1 MASRVEVPQL
11 KPSELFEKR
20 RERDGAK
27 LKSYNKI
34 LEQIYMRIRASSRE
48 GSDPWIIY
56 TIPPFIIGLPKLD
69 LEDCVVYLVY
79 ILRNQGYEVRYT
91 YPNLLY
97 VSWKHHEKDYILK
110 NSPIMT
116 AMLQSQS
123 TKPKQELRG
132 QSQTRVKFADQV
144 QKPVRQQQQS
154 YQQDPQQYQQ
164 PQTIGKAPPKNV
176 TEYHP
181 PTSFLDALEKAPVSE
196 PRKDVLKDFLNF

>member
-11 KPSELFEKR
+11 KPSELFDKR

-34 LEQIYMRIRASSRE
+34 LETIYLRIRGSSRE
-48 GSDPWIIY
+48 GADPWIIY

-97 VSWKHHEKDYILK
+97 ISWKHHEKDYILK

-116 AMLQSQS
+116 AMLQSQN

-132 QSQTRVKFADQV
+132 QSQSRVRFADQT
-144 QKPVRQQQQS
+144 QKPVQQQKQ
-154 YQQDPQQYQQ
+154 QQDPQQYQQ

-181 PTSFLDALEKAPVSE
+181 PSSFINALERPPVAE
-196 PRKDVLKDFLNF
+196 PRKDALNDFLNF

>member
-1 MASRVEVPQL
+1 MASRVEVPTL
-11 KPSELFEKR
+11 KPTELFEKR

-34 LEQIYMRIRASSRE
+34 LEQIYTRIRASSRE
-48 GSDPWIIY
+48 GADPWIIY

-79 ILRNQGYEVRYT
+79 ILRNQSYEVRYT

-97 VSWKHHEKDYILK
+97 ISWKHHEKDYILK

-116 AMLQSQS
+116 AMLQSQN

-132 QSQTRVKFADQV
+132 QSQTRVRFADQV
-144 QKPVRQQQQS
+144 QKPVQQQQS
-154 YQQDPQQYQQ
+154 YKQQDPQQYQA
-164 PQTIGKAPPKNV
+164 PPTIGRAPPKKV
-176 TEYHP
+176 TEYQP
-181 PTSFLDALEKAPVSE
+181 PSSFLDALEKAPVAE
-196 PRKDVLKDFLNF
+196 PRKDALNDFLNF

>member
-1 MASRVEVPQL
+1 MSSRVEVPTL
-11 KPSELFEKR
+11 KPTELFEKR

-34 LEQIYMRIRASSRE
+34 LEQIYSRIRASSRE
-48 GSDPWIIY
+48 GADPWIIY

-69 LEDCVVYLVY
+69 LEDCVVYIVY

-97 VSWKHHEKDYILK
+97 ISWKHHEKDYILK

-116 AMLQSQS
+116 AMLQSQN

-132 QSQTRVKFADQV
+132 QSTARVRFADQV
-144 QKPVRQQQQS
+144 QKPVQQNQG
-154 YQQDPQQYQQ
+154 YKQQDPQQYQG
-164 PQTIGKAPPKNV
+164 PPTIGRAPPKSV
-176 TEYHP
+176 TEYQP
-181 PTSFLDALEKAPVSE
+181 PSSFLDALEKAPVSE
-196 PRKDVLKDFLNF
+196 PRKDALNDFLNF